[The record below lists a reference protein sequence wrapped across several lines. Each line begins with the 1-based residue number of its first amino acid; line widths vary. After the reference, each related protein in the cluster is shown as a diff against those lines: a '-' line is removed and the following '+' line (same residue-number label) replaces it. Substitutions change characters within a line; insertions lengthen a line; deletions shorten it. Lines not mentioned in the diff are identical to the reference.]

1 MSTLSPLQ
9 TLPLHVVERIVD
21 NVVSSIRLGVTDRG
35 VDHSW
40 LEYLRPLM
48 KVCHNFRAIA
58 YPRFCR
64 NAKLELSS
72 ALFRQRAALYKRTG
86 RRDASRPPTSCLGYP
101 AYHLAKDLEVE
112 LDERAI
118 YTGKALRMLSYEP
131 YDDCAFPL
139 VRKLTLSFAW
149 DGHDGSDGYYDQ
161 DEYGT
166 VEQNVAVNNVS
177 AFVQWFKQKVPMV
190 SEIRIQPGASVH
202 GSGVVASN
210 YFGDLISQL
219 YQLVDRVDLD
229 SYDGSEVTMYIQFEK
244 TSHLTHISYTGS
256 GLGSHFTKLI
266 RLNAP
271 TLQSLVI
278 VPDGEFTNIRS
289 FTKDFDCSSV
299 VFPCL
304 LKLKLDIEFEGDM
317 LQQPVHSGPAMFP
330 QLRNL
335 FLRGCYKLDTF
346 VFFRGNSA
354 TLESLDL
361 KLDSSTVAM
370 IRRYNVFTPTSHP
383 RLRCVRTSYQFNL
396 IPGLF
401 TTAAEAMQFSLGIGP
416 TAPVREI
423 CEPSSINNLL
433 PAYSLLG
440 QHTCIQVLLL
450 TEAKPELW
458 DVLSLI
464 ESLPL
469 LSDLHTS
476 SARLGSMPAGVK
488 KPNLPAYI
496 CSKYSPMGKRFRCWH
511 FHGNVRGSELQI
523 AHTVL
528 LLALAC
534 PAFDYALQHTS
545 NQSSFERYMLKA
557 IASDMFKDH
566 AQRLWRFL

>member
-9 TLPLHVVERIVD
+9 TLPLHIVERIVY
-21 NVVSSIRLGVTDRG
+21 NVVSSIRLGATDREE
-35 VDHSW
+35 DHSW
-40 LEYLRPLM
+40 LEYLRPLV

-64 NAKLELSS
+64 DAKLELSS

-131 YDDCAFPL
+131 YDDCAFSL

-317 LQQPVHSGPAMFP
+317 LQQPVHSGPAM
-330 QLRNL
+330 
-335 FLRGCYKLDTF
+335 
-346 VFFRGNSA
+346 GNSA

-361 KLDSSTVAM
+361 KLNSSTVAM

-383 RLRCVRTSYQFNL
+383 RLRCVRTSYQFKL

-401 TTAAEAMQFSLGIGP
+401 ATAAEAMQFSLGIGP

-423 CEPSSINNLL
+423 CEPLSINNLL

-545 NQSSFERYMLKA
+545 NQSSFERYMLKV

-566 AQRLWRFL
+566 AQRLRRFL

>member
-9 TLPLHVVERIVD
+9 TLPLHIVERIVY
-21 NVVSSIRLGVTDRG
+21 NVVSSIRLGATDREE
-35 VDHSW
+35 DHSW
-40 LEYLRPLM
+40 LEYLRPLV

-317 LQQPVHSGPAMFP
+317 LQQPVHS
-330 QLRNL
+330 
-335 FLRGCYKLDTF
+335 F
-346 VFFRGNSA
+346 VAN
-354 TLESLDL
+354 
-361 KLDSSTVAM
+361 
-370 IRRYNVFTPTSHP
+370 
-383 RLRCVRTSYQFNL
+383 
-396 IPGLF
+396 
-401 TTAAEAMQFSLGIGP
+401 
-416 TAPVREI
+416 
-423 CEPSSINNLL
+423 
-433 PAYSLLG
+433 
-440 QHTCIQVLLL
+440 
-450 TEAKPELW
+450 
-458 DVLSLI
+458 
-464 ESLPL
+464 
-469 LSDLHTS
+469 
-476 SARLGSMPAGVK
+476 
-488 KPNLPAYI
+488 
-496 CSKYSPMGKRFRCWH
+496 
-511 FHGNVRGSELQI
+511 
-523 AHTVL
+523 
-528 LLALAC
+528 
-534 PAFDYALQHTS
+534 
-545 NQSSFERYMLKA
+545 
-557 IASDMFKDH
+557 
-566 AQRLWRFL
+566 